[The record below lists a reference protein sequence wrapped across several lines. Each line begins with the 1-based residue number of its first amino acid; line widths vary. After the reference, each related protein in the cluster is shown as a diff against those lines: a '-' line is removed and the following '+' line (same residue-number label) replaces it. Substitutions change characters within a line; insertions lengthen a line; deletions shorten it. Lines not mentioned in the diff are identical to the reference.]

1 MTDAERQQMFQNTE
15 FDLMAIKQSG
25 NYLVAKFNKL
35 SDRDKEDVLD
45 YLNMKLSHGSKRN
58 NTTPEGLEKTVKG
71 NVITLDFANR
81 KPIGTGAS
89 V

>member
-45 YLNMKLSHGSKRN
+45 YLNMKLSHESKRN
-58 NTTPEGLEKTVKG
+58 VNTHEVSKKTVKD
-71 NVITLDFANR
+71 NVITLDFASR
-81 KPIGTGAS
+81 KPKRKGAS

>member
-1 MTDAERQQMFQNTE
+1 MTDAERQQMLQNTE

-35 SDRDKEDVLD
+35 SDRDKEDVMD
-45 YLNMKLSHGSKRN
+45 YLNMKLSHESKRN
-58 NTTPEGLEKTVKG
+58 SATPEALEKTIKG
-71 NVITLDFANR
+71 NVIALDFANR
-81 KPIGTGAS
+81 KPIRTGAP